1 MKLQVYATDDCPKCI
16 AFENWRFSMLREIYN
31 FLNSKNVV
39 FACVKNHRFLT
50 AFRKNL
56 KEAVKELNL
65 TEEIERIDLEHAIKL
80 NITSCPALIING
92 NIKSMGKLMSIE
104 ELKGILKENR

>member
-1 MKLQVYATDDCPKCI
+1 MKLQIYATDDCPKC
-16 AFENWRFSMLREIYN
+16 M
-31 FLNSKNVV
+31 
-39 FACVKNHRFLT
+39 

-65 TEEIERIDLEHAIKL
+65 DNNIERIDLEHAIKM

-92 NIKSMGKLMSIE
+92 DIKSMGILLSVE
-104 ELKGILKENR
+104 ELKEILKRE